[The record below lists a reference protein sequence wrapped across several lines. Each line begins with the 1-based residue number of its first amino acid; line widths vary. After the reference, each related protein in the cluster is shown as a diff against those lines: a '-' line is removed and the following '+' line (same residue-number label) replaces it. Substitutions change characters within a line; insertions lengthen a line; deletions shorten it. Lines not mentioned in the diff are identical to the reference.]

1 MKLYIKGNYR
11 KTIFSSSKGYV
22 IGLFKVRETND
33 EEMKLYINKSVTFTG
48 YFHELNEDDMYCFYG
63 ETVDHPKYGIQFQVS
78 DYERLKP
85 EDEDGLVAFL
95 SSDLFKGVGVTLAK
109 SIVDTLGKNVLDE
122 ILKDE
127 SCLLLVPKMTAK
139 KAHKIYETL
148 SKYEESHQ
156 MIVYLTD
163 LGFNMKDALDIYNIY
178 KKDTIANI
186 EHNPYKLIEDADV
199 NFVKVDEIALKFDIK
214 ENDER
219 RIKAC
224 IIYIMNKILFTN
236 SDTYLIY
243 DEIVEGV
250 FNYLKIDLDID
261 EFDLLL
267 NELIEENK
275 IVLLDDKYYL
285 KEMYDSETNIVKEI
299 SYLINNKISKKDLDT
314 RIEELESVNNIKYND
329 KQKEAIKKSLEN
341 NITII
346 TGGPGTGKTTII
358 KAICELYMEIN
369 KLDFDDAPNKI
380 ALLAPTGRASKR
392 MSESTLLPASTI
404 HRFLKWNKET
414 NEFLINEYNKA
425 FQNLIIIDE
434 VSMIDLKLLDSLFRG
449 LTRNI
454 KLVLVGDHHQLPSV
468 GPGNILKDLIES
480 DLIDTIYLDTLY
492 RQDENSY
499 IPTLAQEI
507 KNNELSDTFLETKSD
522 YTFLK
527 CSSLSIKE
535 NLKNLCK
542 QLVDKGYDYKRVQI
556 MAPMYAGINGIDN
569 LNKELQAIFN
579 PEDNSKNEIKYG
591 DIIYRE
597 KDKVLQLVNMP
608 EENIYNG
615 DIGIIKNILKIDRK
629 TFIYIDFDGNL
640 VKYESKDLNKIT
652 HGFIISI
659 HKAQGSE
666 FELIVMPICNSY
678 KRMLYRKLIYT
689 GITRA
694 KKKLILI
701 GEPQAFVYAVNNNNE
716 IIRKTNLLE
725 QLKNNILNNG

>member
-33 EEMKLYINKSVTFTG
+33 EEMNLYINKSVTFTG

-414 NEFLINEYNKA
+414 NEFLINEYNKT

-579 PEDNSKNEIKYG
+579 PNDNSKNEIKYG
-591 DIIYRE
+591 DVIYRE
-597 KDKVLQLVNMP
+597 NDKVLQLVNMP

-615 DIGIIKNILKIDRK
+615 DIGVIKNILKIERK

>member
-63 ETVDHPKYGIQFQVS
+63 ETVDHSKYGIQFQVS

-85 EDEDGLVAFL
+85 EDEDGLIAFL
-95 SSDLFKGVGVTLAK
+95 ASDLFKGVGVNLAK

-127 SCLLLVPKMTAK
+127 SCLLLVPKMTSK

-186 EHNPYKLIEDADV
+186 EHNPYKLIDDANV
-199 NFVKVDEIALKFDIK
+199 NFVKVDEIALKLNV
-214 ENDER
+214 EMYDER

-267 NELIEENK
+267 KELIDENK
-275 IVLLDDKYYL
+275 IILLGDKYYL
-285 KEMYDSETNIVKEI
+285 KDMYDSEINVVKEI
-299 SYLINNKISKKDLDT
+299 SYLINHSISKKNIDES
-314 RIEELESVNNIKYND
+314 INELEIANNIKYND

-358 KAICELYMEIN
+358 KAICELYMQIN
-369 KLDFDDAPNKI
+369 KLDFEEASEKI

-507 KNNELSDTFLETKSD
+507 KNNELSENFLETKSD

-527 CSSLSIKE
+527 CNSLAIKE
-535 NLKNLCK
+535 NLKNLCR

-569 LNKELQAIFN
+569 LNKQLQEVFN
-579 PEDNSKNEIKYG
+579 PSDNTKNEIKYG
-591 DIIYRE
+591 DVIYRE
-597 KDKVLQLVNMP
+597 NDKVLQLVNLP

-615 DIGIIKNILKIDRK
+615 DIGVIKNILKIERK

-659 HKAQGSE
+659 HKSQGSE

-701 GEPQAFVYAVNNNNE
+701 GEPNAFVYAVNNNNE
-716 IIRKTNLLE
+716 IVRKTNLLE

>member
-267 NELIEENK
+267 NELSEENE

>member
-95 SSDLFKGVGVTLAK
+95 SSDLFKGVGITLAK

-597 KDKVLQLVNMP
+597 NDKVLQLVNMP

-615 DIGIIKNILKIDRK
+615 DIGVIKNILKIDRK

-678 KRMLYRKLIYT
+678 KRMLYRKLVYT

>member
-1 MKLYIKGNYR
+1 M
-11 KTIFSSSKGYV
+11 
-22 IGLFKVRETND
+22 
-33 EEMKLYINKSVTFTG
+33 
-48 YFHELNEDDMYCFYG
+48 
-63 ETVDHPKYGIQFQVS
+63 
-78 DYERLKP
+78 
-85 EDEDGLVAFL
+85 

-579 PEDNSKNEIKYG
+579 PNDNSKNEIKYG
-591 DIIYRE
+591 DVIYRE
-597 KDKVLQLVNMP
+597 NDKVLQLVNMP

>member
-95 SSDLFKGVGVTLAK
+95 SSDLFKGVGITLAK

-199 NFVKVDEIALKFDIK
+199 NFVKVDEIALKFNIK

-392 MSESTLLPASTI
+392 MSESTFLPASTI

-414 NEFLINEYNKA
+414 NEFLINEYNKT

-597 KDKVLQLVNMP
+597 NDKVLQLVNMP

-659 HKAQGSE
+659 HKVQGSE

>member
-414 NEFLINEYNKA
+414 NEFLINEYNKS

-597 KDKVLQLVNMP
+597 NDKVLQLVNMP

>member
-109 SIVDTLGKNVLDE
+109 SIVDTLGKNVLAE

-329 KQKEAIKKSLEN
+329 KQKEAVKKSLEN

-404 HRFLKWNKET
+404 HRFLKWNKEK
-414 NEFLINEYNKA
+414 NEFLINEYNKT

-579 PEDNSKNEIKYG
+579 PNDNSKNEIKYG
-591 DIIYRE
+591 DVIYRE
-597 KDKVLQLVNMP
+597 NDKVLQLVNMP

-615 DIGIIKNILKIDRK
+615 DIGVIKNILKIERK

>member
-579 PEDNSKNEIKYG
+579 PNDNSKNEIKYG
-591 DIIYRE
+591 DVIYRE
-597 KDKVLQLVNMP
+597 NDKVLQLVNMP

-615 DIGIIKNILKIDRK
+615 DIGVIKNILKIERK

>member
-63 ETVDHPKYGIQFQVS
+63 ETVDHPKYGVQFQVS

-148 SKYEESHQ
+148 SKYEESHH

-199 NFVKVDEIALKFDIK
+199 NFVKVDEIALKFNIK

>member
-597 KDKVLQLVNMP
+597 NDKVLQLVNMP

>member
-95 SSDLFKGVGVTLAK
+95 SSDLFKGVGITLAK

-414 NEFLINEYNKA
+414 NEFLINEYNKT

-579 PEDNSKNEIKYG
+579 PNDNSKNEIKYG
-591 DIIYRE
+591 DVIYRE
-597 KDKVLQLVNMP
+597 NDKVLQLVNMP

-615 DIGIIKNILKIDRK
+615 DIGVIKNILKIEHK

-678 KRMLYRKLIYT
+678 KRMLYRKLVYT

>member
-414 NEFLINEYNKA
+414 NEFLINEYNKT

-597 KDKVLQLVNMP
+597 NDKVLQLVNMP

>member
-63 ETVDHPKYGIQFQVS
+63 ETVDHPKYGVQFQVS

-414 NEFLINEYNKA
+414 NEFLINEYNKT

-597 KDKVLQLVNMP
+597 NDKVLQLVNMP

-659 HKAQGSE
+659 HKVQGSE

>member
-11 KTIFSSSKGYV
+11 KTIFSSNKGYV

-414 NEFLINEYNKA
+414 NEFLINEYNKT

-579 PEDNSKNEIKYG
+579 PNDNSKNEIKYG
-591 DIIYRE
+591 DVIYRE
-597 KDKVLQLVNMP
+597 NDKVLQLVNMP

-615 DIGIIKNILKIDRK
+615 DIGVIKNILKIERK

>member
-392 MSESTLLPASTI
+392 MSESTFLPASTI

-414 NEFLINEYNKA
+414 NEFLINEYNKT

-597 KDKVLQLVNMP
+597 NDKVLQLVNMP